1 MTKCTFH
8 KYGFSGVIERH
19 DALCL
24 LPINILNEKIYLVLW
39 LWFMALSIIT
49 SLHLVFSSFV
59 MAVPSLRLQLATM
72 NRMDKVRSSNWAHI
86 YIHFY
91 NWVTHQD
98 VL

>member
-49 SLHLVFSSFV
+49 SLHLAFSSFV
-59 MAVPSLRLQLATM
+59 MVVPRLRLQLATM
-72 NRMDKVRSSNWAHI
+72 NRIDNVRSYKGAHI
-86 YIHFY
+86 FIHFY
-91 NWVTHQD
+91 YSVTHQE